1 MIGPSWYKIEVVYE
15 QTGLQAPGEFLK
27 LAKLSEASRCGQNN
41 VSLFS
46 DKTKTYPWYHLMYLI
61 FSSFP
66 TFRPLFL
73 KLADHLY

>member
-1 MIGPSWYKIEVVYE
+1 MIGLSWYKIEVVYE
-15 QTGLQAPGEFLK
+15 QTGLVAPGEFLK
-27 LAKLSEASRCGQNN
+27 LAEHSEASICKPN

-46 DKTKTYPWYHLMYLI
+46 DKPRHILGYNLMYLI
-61 FSSFP
+61 FSLFP